1 MVESDRII
9 IIFHASLFAM
19 ISGGFVSFCA
29 GLTTEHDGID
39 VFIAR
44 SAVGYIRNS
53 PDTFS
58 RLMQLVSD
66 DSCYIGDTMFDVLDV
81 LIDGHDQGVKV

>member
-1 MVESDRII
+1 MVESDQII

-53 PDTFS
+53 PDTFN

>member
-1 MVESDRII
+1 
-9 IIFHASLFAM
+9 M

-39 VFIAR
+39 VFIGR
-44 SAVGYIRNS
+44 SALGYIRNS
-53 PDTFS
+53 PDTFT

-66 DSCYIGDTMFDVLDV
+66 DSCNIGDTMFDVLDV